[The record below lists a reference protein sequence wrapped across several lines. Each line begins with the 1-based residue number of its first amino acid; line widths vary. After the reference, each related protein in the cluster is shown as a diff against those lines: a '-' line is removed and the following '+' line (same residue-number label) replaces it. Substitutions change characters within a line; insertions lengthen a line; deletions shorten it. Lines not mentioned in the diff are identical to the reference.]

1 MQRCARKG
9 FSLKYNPDSHW
20 SAALCGGLDYIQYKD
35 GTRIMNVGR
44 DDQAGFRLDT
54 LSKNKQFGTL
64 TLKDNVPLTTR
75 THYVNPY
82 PSVLQTSYNF
92 PSTAM
97 TNKICDRGVKT
108 KKLFHN
114 FVASLMW
121 FTGYIKQKHFG

>member
-1 MQRCARKG
+1 MQCCARKG

-20 SAALCGGLDYIQYKD
+20 SAALYGGLDYIHYKD

-54 LSKNKQFGTL
+54 LSKNRQFGML

-82 PSVLQTSYNF
+82 PSVLQTTSYNF

-97 TNKICDRGVKT
+97 MNKICVE
-108 KKLFHN
+108 L
-114 FVASLMW
+114 
-121 FTGYIKQKHFG
+121 